1 MIYTFCTTWE
11 QMNLFFR
18 SSVEHR
24 EIRKNELHTVNVT
37 LRKHAVNCVNIVKET
52 IVSSFWCLNNG
63 VAKCTY

>member
-1 MIYTFCTTWE
+1 
-11 QMNLFFR
+11 MNLFFR